1 MRPVLTAL
9 LGLALFTPL
18 PARAQEKQNPAE
30 ARPLVSDWLSRSR
43 DFHSL
48 EIHFTQERQ
57 LKTLRRT
64 LSRQGRLWLTRAG
77 QLRWQIDDPAS
88 LLLVRAGKDAPLY
101 WIDLKKQTWKELNAE
116 DDQTQGNAQALQFMM
131 QSQTATI
138 EAFETAFTLK
148 SARSLPENPGQW
160 RLELDL
166 KDRRA
171 SLAVKDV
178 FFHIEPATG
187 ALHLMEFQLR
197 DGSLLRTRVNRAVKN
212 AAPDPSLFTPDRSR
226 LAPSPD

>member
-1 MRPVLTAL
+1 MRLLAPCLLLCAL
-9 LGLALFTPL
+9 ATTL
-18 PARAQEKQNPAE
+18 PAQEKRDAIA
-30 ARPLVSDWLSRSR
+30 ARPLVIEWLSRSR
-43 DFHSL
+43 DFQSL
-48 EIHFTQERQ
+48 EIDFSQERQ
-57 LKTLRRT
+57 LKALRRP
-64 LSRQGRLWLTRAG
+64 LSRQGKLWLTQTG

-88 LLLVRAGKDAPLY
+88 LLLVRADKDAPLY
-101 WIDLKKQTWKELNAE
+101 WIDVKKQTWKELNTE
-116 DDQTQGNAQALQFMM
+116 DDQTQGNAQAMQFMM

-148 SARSLPENPGQW
+148 NARSLPENPGHW
-160 RLELDL
+160 RIELDL

-197 DGSLLRTRVNRAVKN
+197 DGSLLRTRVTRALKN
-212 AAPDPSLFTPDRSR
+212 PTLPKSLFTPD
-226 LAPSPD
+226 LPKE